1 MAYPADTAVETAIA
15 TMEQIFEEPSTEIG
29 RREAAEKWR
38 EVVKFVETLNVTGYD
53 ALTQNSDAAWAA
65 LDLFNGPN
73 D

>member
-1 MAYPADTAVETAIA
+1 MAYPADTAVEAAIL

-38 EVVKFVETLNVTGYD
+38 EVVKFVETLNVAGYT
-53 ALTQNSDAAWAA
+53 ALTQNLDADWTA